1 MLAAAK
7 MQQKCKIIEMSDTI
21 RRNEHTKIC
30 TKKSEKI
37 EKILTFLKILMQ
49 FFYTLH
55 NESFVLIHAPS
66 LFDPVVLPMESIVFR
81 FL

>member
-7 MQQKCKIIEMSDTI
+7 MQQKCKLREMSDTI

-30 TKKSEKI
+30 TEKSEKI

-49 FFYTLH
+49 FFY
-55 NESFVLIHAPS
+55 NVRN
-66 LFDPVVLPMESIVFR
+66 SIGKAYR
-81 FL
+81 DLSIDYTSA